1 MSRQSQLRVVPE
13 PDTAADPGGGGGGD
27 DGIEGR
33 LRSLEQQ
40 ITEVR
45 TRLEYLPTKEDLE
58 GIKTLIAEKESR
70 MLKWMVGIMIAAVA
84 AIGTA
89 LLRTFV

>member
-1 MSRQSQLRVVPE
+1 MSQSQLKVVPE

-33 LRSLEQQ
+33 LRGLEQQ

-58 GIKTLIAEKESR
+58 GVKTLIAEKESR
-70 MLKWMVGIMIAAVA
+70 MLKWLVGTMIVA
-84 AIGTA
+84 AATIVAA
-89 LLRTFV
+89 LIRTFI

>member
-1 MSRQSQLRVVPE
+1 MSQSQLRVVPD
-13 PDTAADPGGGGGGD
+13 PDTVADPGGGSGGD

-33 LRSLEQQ
+33 LRNLEQQ

-58 GIKTLIAEKESR
+58 GVKTLIAEKESR
-70 MLKWMVGIMIAAVA
+70 MLKWLVGTIIAAAATIGVA
-84 AIGTA
+84 LI
-89 LLRTFV
+89 RTFI